1 MTFTTRNWLLLLLPV
16 LCSSCASVVGKRDA
30 NSLTITSDPADALVV
45 INGAEVGR
53 TPYALTY
60 VKEMG
65 KDILIELRKDGY
77 QPVNSTVRVERQNG
91 VLFADAMLLG
101 IPYIFDSKSPNL
113 YKFHVQ
119 QLEYPL
125 FKEVPEDLQRV
136 DLPVVN
142 MESVVGNAS
151 VGKIGTRS
159 INASS
164 KELVDLNHM
173 EMASSNIIRGLRGT
187 WVDAG
192 SVRLGTA
199 KGDER
204 VQRAKFYLKP
214 TLKAVRIDVKEKDKR
229 VFGPVELDM
238 TWAVHSAARKD
249 SVLFTIAQTSRQVVA
264 GIPARE
270 MIASGLEVAARRF
283 TEDPTLHERLLAAYN
298 SGLVA
303 SKGSELL
310 LPKPVPITFA
320 GRKEMLGALVKGVVT
335 LETKTGHGSGF
346 LVTNDGYII
355 TNAHV
360 VGDAAIVK
368 VRFEQGF
375 ALDGQVVKVN
385 RDFDLALVKAAGS
398 DLPALSIGDDTALQL
413 GEEIFAIGT
422 PLDKQLG
429 QTVTRGIMSG
439 RREIEG
445 RNYLQ
450 TDVSINPGNS
460 GGPLIEESGKVVGV
474 ATLKVSGKGIEGIGF
489 GVPIS
494 KALEM
499 LNLRF
504 AQ

>member
-1 MTFTTRNWLLLLLPV
+1 MTFTTRNWPLLLLPV
-16 LCSSCASVVGKRDA
+16 LCLSCASVVGKRDA

-53 TPYALTY
+53 TPYAITY

-142 MESVVGNAS
+142 MESVVGNAYL
-151 VGKIGTRS
+151 GKISGRS
-159 INASS
+159 VNASS

-264 GIPARE
+264 GIPAVRW
-270 MIASGLEVAARRF
+270 SPVAWKW
-283 TEDPTLHERLLAAYN
+283 PP
-298 SGLVA
+298 VA
-303 SKGSELL
+303 S
-310 LPKPVPITFA
+310 PRTPPC
-320 GRKEMLGALVKGVVT
+320 
-335 LETKTGHGSGF
+335 
-346 LVTNDGYII
+346 TNDCWQPTTPVWWPPKG
-355 TNAHV
+355 TNCCCRSPCPSRSP
-360 VGDAAIVK
+360 G
-368 VRFEQGF
+368 
-375 ALDGQVVKVN
+375 
-385 RDFDLALVKAAGS
+385 
-398 DLPALSIGDDTALQL
+398 
-413 GEEIFAIGT
+413 
-422 PLDKQLG
+422 
-429 QTVTRGIMSG
+429 G
-439 RREIEG
+439 RRCSV
-445 RNYLQ
+445 LW
-450 TDVSINPGNS
+450 
-460 GGPLIEESGKVVGV
+460 
-474 ATLKVSGKGIEGIGF
+474 
-489 GVPIS
+489 
-494 KALEM
+494 
-499 LNLRF
+499 
-504 AQ
+504 